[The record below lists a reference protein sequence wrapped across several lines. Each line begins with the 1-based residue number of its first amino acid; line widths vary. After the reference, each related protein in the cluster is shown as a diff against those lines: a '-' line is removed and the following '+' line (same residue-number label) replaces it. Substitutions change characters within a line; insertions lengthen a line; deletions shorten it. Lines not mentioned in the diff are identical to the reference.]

1 VFTELGGNEIRLS
14 SAIAMTSGI
23 VLNQFGFFRG
33 FEEAVKDIFRLDLFS
48 IRTQMLEN
56 LLVEGIFGPDAQ
68 EGSTVTTLSRYL
80 DNTTLFLGKYLN
92 DDIFIEA
99 MVGLRVRNMNL
110 EEEYRREEFVVDTEI
125 SLEWKTPL
133 ALLEF
138 SFMPD
143 MTDLFGKP
151 PIFSLALS
159 WGFSF

>member
-1 VFTELGGNEIRLS
+1 MLGQNVITQLGGDEIRLS
-14 SAIAMTSGI
+14 SAIAMTGGI
-23 VLNQFGFFRG
+23 VLNQFGFFRS

-99 MVGLRVRNMNL
+99 ILVSRCRGVFPFRNFR
-110 EEEYRREEFVVDTEI
+110 EYICAHLFDGFY
-125 SLEWKTPL
+125 
-133 ALLEF
+133 F
-138 SFMPD
+138 SFY
-143 MTDLFGKP
+143 
-151 PIFSLALS
+151 
-159 WGFSF
+159 